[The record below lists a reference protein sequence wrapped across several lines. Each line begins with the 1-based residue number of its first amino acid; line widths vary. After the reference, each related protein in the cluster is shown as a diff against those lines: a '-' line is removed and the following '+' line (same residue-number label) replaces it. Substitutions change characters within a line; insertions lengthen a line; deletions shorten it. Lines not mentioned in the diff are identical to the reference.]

1 MRDYVL
7 RRLVQLPIV
16 LLFLSVIVFGVLR
29 LIPGDPTAIRLGME
43 STEEGREQVRRE
55 MGLDKPLVVQYGIW
69 LRDVTTGDFGTSWVS
84 RQSVSSLIL
93 QKLPATVT
101 LAVASLT
108 IGILIAIPAGI
119 IAGAKAHTWV
129 DNVISTLALGGVAT
143 PTFWFGIM
151 LILVL
156 GVRFQWL
163 PPSGYV
169 PLTEDPVECLKRLF
183 MPALALGTSLAAP
196 LSRFMRSGMLDVLSA
211 DYIRVARAKGLRES
225 AVILG
230 HAVRNALLSVVTVL
244 GLQFGNLLGGTVI
257 IEQVFEWPGIGLLIL
272 SAINQRDYGIV
283 QGVVLFAALT
293 FILVNLLVDV
303 LYVYIDPRIEY

>member
-16 LLFLSVIVFGVLR
+16 LLFLSIIVFGVLR

-55 MGLDKPLVVQYGIW
+55 MGLDKPIYVQYGIW
-69 LRDVTTGDFGTSWVS
+69 IRDVITGDFGTSWVS

-101 LAVASLT
+101 LAIASLA

-119 IAGAKAHTWV
+119 IAGAKAHSWL
-129 DNVISTLALGGVAT
+129 DSVISTLALGGVAT

-151 LILVL
+151 LILIL
-156 GVRFQWL
+156 GVQLQWL

-211 DYIRVARAKGLRES
+211 DYIRVARAKGLRENT
-225 AVILG
+225 VILG
-230 HAVRNALLSVVTVL
+230 HAVRNALLSVITVL
-244 GLQFGNLLGGTVI
+244 GLQLGNLLGGTVI

-303 LYVYIDPRIEY
+303 IYVYIDPRIEY

>member
-43 STEEGREQVRRE
+43 TTEEGREQVRRE
-55 MGLDKPLVVQYGIW
+55 MGLDRPIVVQYGIW
-69 LRDVTTGDFGTSWVS
+69 LRDVATGDFGTSWVS
-84 RQSVSSLIL
+84 RQSVSALIR

-108 IGILIAIPAGI
+108 IGVLIAIPAGI
-119 IAGAKAHTWV
+119 IAGAKAHSWL
-129 DNVISTLALGGVAT
+129 DSVISTAALAGVAT

-151 LILVL
+151 LILIL
-156 GVRFQWL
+156 GVRLQWL

-211 DYIRVARAKGLRES
+211 DYIRVARAKGLRERS
-225 AVILG
+225 VILG

-272 SAINQRDYGIV
+272 SAINHRDYGIV

-303 LYVYIDPRIEY
+303 IYVYIDPRIEY